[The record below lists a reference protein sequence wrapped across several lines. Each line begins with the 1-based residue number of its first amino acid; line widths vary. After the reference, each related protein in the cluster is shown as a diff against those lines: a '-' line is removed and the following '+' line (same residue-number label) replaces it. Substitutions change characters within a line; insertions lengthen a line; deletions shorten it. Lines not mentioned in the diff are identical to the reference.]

1 MSDKTTIDN
10 QKAGRKITPAK
21 KQLILSPEF
30 KNALAKDA
38 KMRKA
43 FELLTPFKQ
52 REYAD
57 HIRSG
62 KLEKTRL
69 SRLKKAT
76 PMICRGIGL
85 NEKYRKSQ
93 SGSTKL

>member
-10 QKAGRKITPAK
+10 QKAGRKITPAE

-52 REYAD
+52 REYAKY
-57 HIRSG
+57 IRSG

-69 SRLKKAT
+69 SRLKKVT
-76 PMICRGIGL
+76 PMIYRGIGL
-85 NEKYRKSQ
+85 NEKYKKSQ
-93 SGSTKL
+93 SGSEKL

>member
-1 MSDKTTIDN
+1 MSKNKTTIDN
-10 QKAGRKITPAK
+10 KKTGRKITPAK
-21 KQLILSPEF
+21 KQLILSAEF

-62 KLEKTRL
+62 KLEKTRS
-69 SRLKKAT
+69 SRLKKVT
-76 PMICRGIGL
+76 PIIYRGIGL
-85 NEKYRKSQ
+85 NEKYKKS
-93 SGSTKL
+93 

>member
-1 MSDKTTIDN
+1 MSDKITIDK
-10 QKAGRKITPAK
+10 QKAGRKITSAK

-30 KNALAKDA
+30 KNVLEKDA

-62 KLEKTRL
+62 QLEKTRL
-69 SRLKKAT
+69 SRLKKVT
-76 PMICRGIGL
+76 PVIYRGIGL
-85 NEKYRKSQ
+85 NEKYKKS
-93 SGSTKL
+93 

>member
-10 QKAGRKITPAK
+10 YVK
-21 KQLILSPEF
+21 KQLILSAEF

-38 KMRKA
+38 EMRKQ
-43 FELLTPFKQ
+43 FEVLTPFKQ

-69 SRLKKAT
+69 SRLKKVT
-76 PMICRGIGL
+76 PRIYRGIPQ
-85 NEKYRKSQ
+85 NEIYKVA
-93 SGSTKL
+93 

>member
-1 MSDKTTIDN
+1 MSNKTTIDN
-10 QKAGRKITPAK
+10 KKSGRKITPEK

-69 SRLKKAT
+69 SRLKKVT
-76 PMICRGIGL
+76 PVIYRGIGL
-85 NEKYRKSQ
+85 NEKYKKS
-93 SGSTKL
+93 

>member
-10 QKAGRKITPAK
+10 YEK
-21 KQLILSPEF
+21 KQLILSAEF

-38 KMRKA
+38 EMRKQ
-43 FELLTPFKQ
+43 FEVLTPFKQ

-69 SRLKKAT
+69 SRLKKVT
-76 PMICRGIGL
+76 PRIYRGIGL
-85 NEKYRKSQ
+85 YEKYK
-93 SGSTKL
+93 GS